1 MRYKDQ
7 ATSIFSEIADIIES
21 SDNAENNIYD
31 IVDFMIG
38 IMTKD
43 QLNQVEDMLTNQY
56 PEDQRMIRKFISQV
70 DGAEIEY
77 QFNGENLEIRPAGC
91 DWSDFIPEDKRAYS
105 EPEYKEL
112 MSLLKVTL
120 VPYILVLNM
129 LVYPLE

>member
-7 ATSIFSEIADIIES
+7 ATTVFSEIASIIES

-56 PEDQRMIRKFISQV
+56 QRI
-70 DGAEIEY
+70 
-77 QFNGENLEIRPAGC
+77 NGQKQIL
-91 DWSDFIPEDKRAYS
+91 
-105 EPEYKEL
+105 
-112 MSLLKVTL
+112 SL
-120 VPYILVLNM
+120 IHI
-129 LVYPLE
+129 

>member
-43 QLNQVEDMLTNQY
+43 QLNQVGDMLTNHY
-56 PEDQRMIRKFISQV
+56 PEDYFDDQKI
-70 DGAEIEY
+70 Y
-77 QFNGENLEIRPAGC
+77 
-91 DWSDFIPEDKRAYS
+91 IPS
-105 EPEYKEL
+105 
-112 MSLLKVTL
+112 
-120 VPYILVLNM
+120 
-129 LVYPLE
+129 

>member
-7 ATSIFSEIADIIES
+7 ATTVFSEIAGVIES

-56 PEDQRMIRKFISQV
+56 SADS
-70 DGAEIEY
+70 
-77 QFNGENLEIRPAGC
+77 
-91 DWSDFIPEDKRAYS
+91 
-105 EPEYKEL
+105 
-112 MSLLKVTL
+112 
-120 VPYILVLNM
+120 
-129 LVYPLE
+129 